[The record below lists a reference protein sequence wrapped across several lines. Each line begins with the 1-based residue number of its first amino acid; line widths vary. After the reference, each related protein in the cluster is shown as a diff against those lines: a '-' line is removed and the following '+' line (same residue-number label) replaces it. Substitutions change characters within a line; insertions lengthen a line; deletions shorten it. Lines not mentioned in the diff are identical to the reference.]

1 MVNFSSELMP
11 LLKGCQENRQVW
23 AKMDQE
29 CANNTD
35 GDLTVERA
43 RNL

>member
-1 MVNFSSELMP
+1 MANFSSELMP
-11 LLKGCQENRQVW
+11 LLKGCQDNRQVW
-23 AKMDQE
+23 AEMDQE
-29 CANNTD
+29 CANA